1 MEEEAKFEVE
11 AIRPTRLAWLM
22 GQDAPYSR
30 MALTVAIV
38 TASIVLA
45 LLTS

>member
-1 MEEEAKFEVE
+1 MGEEARSAAE
-11 AIRPTRLAWLM
+11 AIRPTRLGWLI
-22 GQDAPYSR
+22 GQDAPLLR